1 MSNPLLPVE
10 KQFYDYNQHDLTAFV
25 ANFSDAFIA
34 YRMPSTTPSL
44 VGKQQ
49 LTDFY
54 QTQRFNIPALRAE
67 LISRSVLGNKVF
79 DFERIHGLSDDPIE
93 SMAVFEV
100 NDGLI
105 MTAWFYFK

>member
-10 KQFYDYNQHDLTAFV
+10 KQFHAYNQHDLTAFV
-25 ANFSDAFIA
+25 ANFSDSFIA

-54 QTQRFNIPALRAE
+54 RTQRFNIPVLSAE

-79 DFERIHGLSDDPIE
+79 DLERIHGLSDEPIE

-105 MTAWFYFK
+105 TTAWFYFK